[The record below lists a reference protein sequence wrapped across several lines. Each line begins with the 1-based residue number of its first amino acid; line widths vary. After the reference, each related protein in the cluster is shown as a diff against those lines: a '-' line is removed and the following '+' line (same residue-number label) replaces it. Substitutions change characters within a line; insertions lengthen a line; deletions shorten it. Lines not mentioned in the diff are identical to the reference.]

1 MSATSPAQLSYDV
14 FVSDG
19 PAGAGDERMP
29 DGAPLAWSRPALPGP
44 CVAAG
49 PRIDA
54 LKVVAR
60 WPCEAPA
67 RAAEGQLP
75 APALIAASSL
85 ALAGLEL
92 GRLCNPGLPGHRPAK
107 EETLRGPG
115 TTARSAERF

>member
-1 MSATSPAQLSYDV
+1 MSATSPTQLSYDV

-54 LKVVAR
+54 LEVVAR
-60 WPCEAPA
+60 WPCEA
-67 RAAEGQLP
+67 
-75 APALIAASSL
+75 
-85 ALAGLEL
+85 
-92 GRLCNPGLPGHRPAK
+92 
-107 EETLRGPG
+107 RGPG
-115 TTARSAERF
+115 RGRSAAGAGLDRGVFPRAGGPRARPPATGPSRTQAS